1 VLREAGAHR
10 REVGK
15 RRLALD
21 ALGAASIQY
30 RIAVGPHAGR
40 QVLTLKLAPAAA
52 TSSVSKPFT
61 VARDGFSL
69 NAAVACAAHQRER
82 VERLCRYITRP
93 ALALERLST
102 NGAGQVVYQLKTPY
116 RDGTTHFVFEPIEF
130 LARLAALVPRPRG
143 NLVRYHGILAPNA
156 KHRSAVVPSSS
167 RRTRRRRTAGHARV
181 PALGGDRQ
189 ADPAAPTAPMTWME
203 RLRRVFAID
212 LSICPD
218 CGGRLRV
225 IADVTRPDIIQKI
238 LEHVARQQ
246 APPEFSASSGSIT
259 VH

>member
-1 VLREAGAHR
+1 VL
-10 REVGK
+10 
-15 RRLALD
+15 
-21 ALGAASIQY
+21 
-30 RIAVGPHAGR
+30 
-40 QVLTLKLAPAAA
+40 
-52 TSSVSKPFT
+52 
-61 VARDGFSL
+61 
-69 NAAVACAAHQRER
+69 
-82 VERLCRYITRP
+82 
-93 ALALERLST
+93 
-102 NGAGQVVYQLKTPY
+102 YQLKTPY

-156 KHRSAVVPSSS
+156 KHRSAVVPNSSK
-167 RRTRRRRTAGHARV
+167 RTRRRRT
-181 PALGGDRQ
+181 PAHPLEQAPSGDHQ
-189 ADPAAPTAPMTWME
+189 DAPAAPTAPMSWME

-246 APPEFSASSGSIT
+246 APPELSAIGSMTT

>member
-1 VLREAGAHR
+1 
-10 REVGK
+10 
-15 RRLALD
+15 
-21 ALGAASIQY
+21 
-30 RIAVGPHAGR
+30 
-40 QVLTLKLAPAAA
+40 
-52 TSSVSKPFT
+52 
-61 VARDGFSL
+61 
-69 NAAVACAAHQRER
+69 
-82 VERLCRYITRP
+82 LCRYITRP

-130 LARLAALVPRPRG
+130 LVRVAALVPRPRG
-143 NLVRYHGILAPNA
+143 NRVRYHGILAPNA

-167 RRTRRRRTAGHARV
+167 KRTRRRRTPAHPRV
-181 PALGGDRQ
+181 QVLGTDRQ
-189 ADPAAPTAPMTWME
+189 DDPAAPTAPMSWME

-225 IADVTRPDIIQKI
+225 IADVTRPDIIEKI
-238 LEHVARQQ
+238 LEHIARQQ
-246 APPEFSASSGSIT
+246 APPEFSAIGSMAT

>member
-1 VLREAGAHR
+1 ML
-10 REVGK
+10 
-15 RRLALD
+15 
-21 ALGAASIQY
+21 
-30 RIAVGPHAGR
+30 IAQQSA
-40 QVLTLKLAPAAA
+40 
-52 TSSVSKPFT
+52 
-61 VARDGFSL
+61 
-69 NAAVACAAHQRER
+69 
-82 VERLCRYITRP
+82 
-93 ALALERLST
+93 
-102 NGAGQVVYQLKTPY
+102 VYQLKTPY

-156 KHRSAVVPSSS
+156 KHRSAVVPNPS

-181 PALGGDRQ
+181 PAPGGDHQ
-189 ADPAAPTAPMTWME
+189 DDPAAPTAPMSWME

-225 IADVTRPDIIQKI
+225 IADVTRPDIIERI
-238 LEHVARQQ
+238 RTAVARHVARQQ
-246 APPEFSASSGSIT
+246 APPEFSAIGRMTT